1 MTRHFLAVD
10 LGAESGR
17 AILGRLRSG
26 VLDVADVHR
35 FPNDPR
41 RVDGSLR
48 WNVGQLWADIRRAL
62 DNASRQRLD
71 GIGVDAWGVD
81 YALLGADGGVLEDPY
96 HYRDARTAGAM
107 KQVFSLV
114 SRERI
119 YETTGI
125 QCMPINTL
133 YQLHAACRSTPDV
146 VAQARTL
153 LTMPDLFNYWLTGRP
168 CTEYTIATTTQ
179 CVDARARTWARELMA
194 DAGLPARLFAPIV
207 EAGTVIGSVMGSA
220 IAGSRSTNV
229 SSVLS
234 GTPVIA
240 TACHDT
246 ASAVAAVRAGD
257 GTAFLS
263 SGTWSLLG
271 AELPAPILSAAA
283 RDRNFTNEGGV
294 CGTIRL
300 LKNIGGLWL
309 LQACRRSWKAAG
321 QESSYDAL
329 LDAAADDTLAFR
341 SLIDPDHEQFV
352 NPDDMPATIDAY
364 CRRTEQPSPAG
375 PAGYTR
381 AILES
386 LACKYRLV
394 LESLEAV
401 TGRRFDEIR
410 IVGGG
415 SRNRLLNQFTADAT
429 GRRVVAGPAEA
440 TSLGNIAMQM
450 LATGAV
456 GSLAEARGIIDRSFP
471 VERFEPVAHDRWDAH
486 SRRFREYVE

>member
-1 MTRHFLAVD
+1 MIRHFLAVD

-35 FPNDPR
+35 FPNEPR
-41 RVDGSLR
+41 RLDGSLR
-48 WNVGQLWADIRRAL
+48 WNVGQLWTEVRHAL
-62 DNASRQRLD
+62 DNASSQRLD
-71 GIGVDAWGVD
+71 GVGVDAWGVD
-81 YALLGADGGVLEDPY
+81 YALLGDGGNLLEDPY
-96 HYRDARTAGAM
+96 HYRDSRTAGAM
-107 KQVFSLV
+107 DELFALV
-114 SRERI
+114 GRDRI
-119 YETTGI
+119 YQTTGI
-125 QCMPINTL
+125 QCLPMNTL
-133 YQLHAACRSTPDV
+133 YQLHVACRSTPQV
-146 VAQARTL
+146 VANARTL
-153 LTMPDLFNYWLTGRP
+153 LTMPDLFNYWLTGRQ

-179 CVDARARTWARELMA
+179 CVDARMRTWATGLMA

-207 EAGTVIGSVMGSA
+207 DAGTVIGSVTGSG
-220 IAGSRSTNV
+220 IGGSQ
-229 SSVLS
+229 

-246 ASAVAAVRAGD
+246 AAAVAAVRASGN
-257 GTAFLS
+257 TAFLS

-271 AELPAPILSAAA
+271 TELSAPTLSAEA

-300 LKNIGGLWL
+300 LKNICGLWL
-309 LQACRRSWKAAG
+309 LQACRRSWRAAG

-329 LDAAADDTLAFR
+329 LDAADDDTLAFR
-341 SLIDPDHEQFV
+341 SLFDPDHDQFL

-364 CRRTEQPSPAG
+364 CHRTGQPVPAG
-375 PAGYTR
+375 QAGYTR

-386 LACKYRLV
+386 LACKFRYV
-394 LESLEAV
+394 LDSLEVV

-456 GSLAEARGIIDRSFP
+456 GSLAEARDVIDRSFP
-471 VERFEPVAHDRWDAH
+471 VERFEPVDHDRWDGH
-486 SRRFREYVE
+486 SRRFREYVEAACA